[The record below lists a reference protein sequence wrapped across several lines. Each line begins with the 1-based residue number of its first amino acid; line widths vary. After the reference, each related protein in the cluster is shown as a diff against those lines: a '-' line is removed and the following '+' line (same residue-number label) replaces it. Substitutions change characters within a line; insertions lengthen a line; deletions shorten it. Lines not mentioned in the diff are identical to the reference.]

1 MLRFQINSRG
11 FQTSSSQLSKA
22 SKRRKVPNIINFYY
36 KYTFQQF
43 FQDTKLKQSP
53 NLQKHAVNQGKI
65 PVTKKAL
72 NFFDNHYKQIYGE
85 DWHTMRLALLSKRKI
100 AALVNNFSEKEVI
113 SEEMKSIGCL
123 SVQEIYNQGKLIFL
137 LKQI

>member
-1 MLRFQINSRG
+1 MLFSVDIC
-11 FQTSSSQLSKA
+11 
-22 SKRRKVPNIINFYY
+22 
-36 KYTFQQF
+36 TFHEF
-43 FQDTKLKQSP
+43 TQDTKLKQSP

-72 NFFDNHYKQIYGE
+72 NFFDNHYKQIYGQ

-123 SVQEIYNQGKLIFL
+123 SVQEMYNQGTKFIFL
-137 LKQI
+137 LQQMKHHC